1 MIDERERDQTAGNRS
16 LVGNAVRGG
25 AIGLFAG
32 IVQVVASQF
41 VGLAVRRRE
50 RTDVAPRLVQR
61 VAERLGRSPGKPE
74 RWSLA
79 TVFHFGYALF
89 WGVLYTLVR
98 ASRGG
103 SRAPWWLTGTALGG
117 LIYTLAFSRIG
128 GGTLLGSERPPDR
141 REDRERVIQ
150 VVSAFSFAFTV
161 AFVEQRSAAPGA
173 RGEDGAN
180 NG

>member
-1 MIDERERDQTAGNRS
+1 MHGEGRDQPTRNIR
-16 LVGNAVRGG
+16 LVDSVVRGSALG
-25 AIGLFAG
+25 FFAG
-32 IVQVVASQF
+32 IVQVLASQV
-41 VGLAVRRRE
+41 VGLATRRRE

-61 VAERLGRSPGKPE
+61 IAERLGHSPGRPA

-79 TVFHFGYALF
+79 TVFHFGYAVF

-103 SRAPWWLTGTALGG
+103 GRAPWWLAGTALGG
-117 LIYTLAFSRIG
+117 IIYTLAFSRIG
-128 GGTLLGSERPPDR
+128 GGTLLGSERPPAR

-150 VVSAFSFAFTV
+150 VASAFSFALV
-161 AFVEQRSAAPGA
+161 LAYVEQRSAAIGERAGEGA
-173 RGEDGAN
+173 T

>member
-1 MIDERERDQTAGNRS
+1 MHDAGHGQPTHNIRVVDS
-16 LVGNAVRGG
+16 VARGSALG
-25 AIGLFAG
+25 IFAG
-32 IVQVVASQF
+32 IVQVLASQV
-41 VGLAVRRRE
+41 VGLATRRRE

-61 VAERLGRSPGKPE
+61 IAERLGHSPGWPV

-79 TVFHFGYALF
+79 FVFHFGYAAF

-103 SRAPWWLTGTALGG
+103 ARPPWWAVGTVLGG
-117 LIYTLAFSRIG
+117 IIYTLAFSRVG
-128 GGTLLGSERPPDR
+128 GGTLLGSERHPAR

-150 VVSAFSFAFTV
+150 VTSAFSFALVV
-161 AFVEQRSAAPGA
+161 AYVEQRSAAREDRA
-173 RGEDGAN
+173 KDGAT